1 MKQNNT
7 AADALT
13 GYLIS
18 LRQTLR
24 HPLASDVGLLTI
36 SWYLTAG
43 LGFLTN
49 IIAARIVGPAAYGTA
64 SLVMTYPLLL
74 WSFIGTKSL
83 SVTTRYIASFRVAGR
98 NEELRSICKLGYS
111 LDFLVSVAT
120 AMLVGGT
127 GWWVARSVYSLP
139 QVSWL
144 MMVYAASF
152 PFFSLTGTSWA
163 ILSSWQK
170 FRWLAMLSI
179 LGKLITLALVLGFL
193 LTGFGAP
200 GLIMANA
207 VEQVVNGIIMM
218 LVATYVLRRDGLGF
232 WWNASLKDITP
243 LLKELGAFLGWNY
256 VIVTLSGIIAQV
268 PVMLLGYLRGP
279 EEAGFYR
286 LATSLTTVGSYL
298 ENVLDRVT
306 YPILSARWIMGEWE
320 SLKSSLKHWTLCGGL
335 PAGAF
340 ILLTIPLL
348 PIFVPMVFGSVYSPM
363 ILGVQMMMVG
373 TALSIVFF
381 WLKSS
386 YYAFGR
392 IVLWTNA
399 YGLYTVLFIG
409 LAWFCIQR
417 WGFAGIAGLIVVGKT
432 IFTLSMVLL
441 LKKEKQTRK
450 S

>member
-36 SWYLTAG
+36 SWYLAAS

-83 SVTTRYIASFRVAGR
+83 SVTTRYIASFRVEGR

-127 GWWVARSVYSLP
+127 GWWVARYVYSLP

-152 PFFSLTGTSWA
+152 PFLSLTGTSWA

-170 FRWLAMLSI
+170 FRWLAILSI
-179 LGKLITLALVLGFL
+179 LDKLVALALVLGFL
-193 LTGFGAP
+193 VTGFGAP
-200 GLIMANA
+200 GLIIAHA

-218 LVATYVLRRDGLGF
+218 LVATYVLRRDGLEF
-232 WWNASLKDITP
+232 WWNASLKDVTP
-243 LLKELGAFLGWNY
+243 LMKELGAFFGLELCDCDIKWDYCTGACA
-256 VIVTLSGIIAQV
+256 VARLS
-268 PVMLLGYLRGP
+268 
-279 EEAGFYR
+279 
-286 LATSLTTVGSYL
+286 TWS
-298 ENVLDRVT
+298 
-306 YPILSARWIMGEWE
+306 
-320 SLKSSLKHWTLCGGL
+320 
-335 PAGAF
+335 
-340 ILLTIPLL
+340 
-348 PIFVPMVFGSVYSPM
+348 
-363 ILGVQMMMVG
+363 
-373 TALSIVFF
+373 
-381 WLKSS
+381 
-386 YYAFGR
+386 
-392 IVLWTNA
+392 
-399 YGLYTVLFIG
+399 
-409 LAWFCIQR
+409 
-417 WGFAGIAGLIVVGKT
+417 
-432 IFTLSMVLL
+432 
-441 LKKEKQTRK
+441 
-450 S
+450 